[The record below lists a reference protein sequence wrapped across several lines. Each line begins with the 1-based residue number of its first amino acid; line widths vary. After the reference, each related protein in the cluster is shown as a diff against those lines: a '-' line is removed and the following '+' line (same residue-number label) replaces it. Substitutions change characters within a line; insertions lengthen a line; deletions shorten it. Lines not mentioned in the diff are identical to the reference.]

1 MSNLS
6 AFLQAHPVFTL
17 TQFRELVG
25 GRAKAASTRAR
36 IKYHLG
42 RGRLKLVEKGVYAVV
57 PPGVEPKRFMPD
69 RFLVVAALRD
79 DAVLAYHSALEL
91 LGHAH
96 SVYRDVVYLTARRR
110 KDLRLGEGRV
120 RAVLHPAPLRSHKE
134 EGYGVETRERL
145 GVKLRVTGSERTL
158 VDCLATPRYAGGL
171 EEVFQ
176 SAGGIPT
183 LDLDRLAGYLDRLG
197 LRRLYA
203 VVGFYLEGEASR
215 LFVPPEYLARLAR
228 ERPRSRIYLEPR
240 QRGGRLQARW
250 NLIVP
255 DRWVRERP
263 AVEV

>member
-1 MSNLS
+1 MTELE
-6 AFLQAHPVFTL
+6 AFLQTHPVFTL
-17 TQFRELVG
+17 RQFRELVG
-25 GRAKAASTRAR
+25 RRATPASTQAR

-42 RGRLKLVEKGVYAVV
+42 RGRLRLVEKGLYAVV
-57 PPGVEPKRFMPD
+57 PPGVEAKRFTPD
-69 RFLVVAALRD
+69 RYLVAAALRD

-96 SVYRDVVYLTARRR
+96 SVYRDTLYLTARRR
-110 KDLRLGEGRV
+110 KDLRLGDGRV
-120 RAVLHPAPLRSHKE
+120 RAVLHPAPLRSRKE

-145 GVKLRVTGSERTL
+145 GVKLRVTGPERTL

-176 SAGGIPT
+176 SAGGIPA

-197 LRRLYA
+197 QRRLYA

-215 LFVPPEYLARLAR
+215 LFVPAEFLDRLAK

-250 NLIVP
+250 NLIVS
-255 DRWVRERP
+255 DRWARERP

>member
-1 MSNLS
+1 MSELE

-17 TQFRELVG
+17 RRFRELAG
-25 GRAKAASTRAR
+25 GRATPASTQAR

-57 PPGVEPKRFMPD
+57 PPGVDAKRFVPD
-69 RFLVVAALRD
+69 RFLVAAAIRD
-79 DAVLAYHSALEL
+79 DAVVAYHSALEL
-91 LGHAH
+91 LGYAH
-96 SVYRDVVYLTARRR
+96 SVYRGALYFTARRR
-110 KDLRLGEGRV
+110 KDLRLVDARV
-120 RAVLHPAPLRSHKE
+120 RAVLHPAPLRSRQE

-145 GVKLRVTGSERTL
+145 GVKLRVTGPERTL

-176 SAGGIPT
+176 SAGGIPA

-197 LRRLYA
+197 QRRLYA
-203 VVGFYLEGEASR
+203 IVGFYLEGEASR
-215 LFVPPEYLARLAR
+215 LFVPPEFLERLAR
-228 ERPRSRIYLEPR
+228 KRPRSRIYLEPR

-255 DRWVRERP
+255 DRWARERP